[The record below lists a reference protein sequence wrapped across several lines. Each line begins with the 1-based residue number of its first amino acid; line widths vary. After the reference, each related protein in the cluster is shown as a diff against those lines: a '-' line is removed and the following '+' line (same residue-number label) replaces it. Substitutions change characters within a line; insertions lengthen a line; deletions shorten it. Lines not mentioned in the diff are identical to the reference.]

1 MPELTEVLPN
11 KPAEEAAEKNDS
23 NTESGS
29 DDDSIPELEDTA
41 GAGSGKGQTQV
52 GNSIDFV
59 LFGPFL
65 EAIIGLF

>member
-29 DDDSIPELEDTA
+29 DDDSIPELEETEA
-41 GAGSGKGQTQV
+41 GAGGRDDVAATLGQH
-52 GNSIDFV
+52 I
-59 LFGPFL
+59 
-65 EAIIGLF
+65 